1 MAQTTATVSSVSASA
16 SAVTLFA
23 AVGVGAT
30 AGSDAENRTIFN
42 DSTADLYVK
51 FGATAS
57 ATDFTVKIPAGG
69 YFEFPRPVYDGLVT
83 GIWTSAT
90 GSARLTEVLA

>member
-1 MAQTTATVSSVSASA
+1 MANNTATVSSVAGSAT
-16 SAVTLFA
+16 AVTLFA
-23 AVGVGAT
+23 AGA
-30 AGSDAENRTIFN
+30 GNDAAARTVFN

-69 YFEFPRPVYDGLVT
+69 YYEVPAPVYDGLIT

-90 GSARLTEVLA
+90 GSARLTQVDA